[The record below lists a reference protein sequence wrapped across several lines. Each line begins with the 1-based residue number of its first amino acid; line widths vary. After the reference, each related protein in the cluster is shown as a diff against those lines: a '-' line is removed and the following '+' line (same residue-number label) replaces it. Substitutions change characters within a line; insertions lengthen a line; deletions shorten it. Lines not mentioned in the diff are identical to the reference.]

1 MGIKRRNAMIKKVS
15 YLLLKPIL
23 TLTFHS
29 FQKEPKPAASR
40 PGRRRPPVHIPGREP
55 HTRVGRAGAE
65 CGRAGRQRLATERR
79 QVPTGV
85 RLRCRG

>member
-1 MGIKRRNAMIKKVS
+1 MSCFFNKKTK
-15 YLLLKPIL
+15 LLLKPIL
-23 TLTFHS
+23 TLTFLS